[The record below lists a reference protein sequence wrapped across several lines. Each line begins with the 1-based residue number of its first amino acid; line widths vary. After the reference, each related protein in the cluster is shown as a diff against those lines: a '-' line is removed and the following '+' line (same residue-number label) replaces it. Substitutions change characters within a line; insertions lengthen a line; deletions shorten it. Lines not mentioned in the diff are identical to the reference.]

1 MTNTSPPN
9 NDWGQ
14 SNEELQEQLAQLIKE
29 VCKFRAENAH
39 LIGEVCQFQAK
50 SAERLKFE
58 YHTRRLNNRILR
70 LIQESGKLRRD
81 RSPHYGG
88 CLQQLWL
95 YFFEN
100 LCAVNR
106 EGYPRIKIPF
116 CEANNIMARLNLRLR
131 GCIQDA
137 WEQEQ
142 NELETQTPPTINGD
156 EPRNPFEQLPAPKS
170 IPLPSAAFPPFLL
183 KPIRAAV
190 EADESG
196 ELCRCQL
203 KNHPDAN
210 CKVLILRKLPLEVEW
225 EALAKQLGISVSSLS
240 SFYEQQCR
248 PLLEKISEQQLI
260 LYIRAK
266 IEADESGELREC
278 HSKKYPAVTAQVLIL
293 RRLPPEVKWKDLS
306 NEFQVPIPMLSAF
319 YQRQGKPRLKAICEQ
334 LLNQWQPEEEL

>member
-1 MTNTSPPN
+1 VTNTSPPN

-14 SNEELQEQLAQLIKE
+14 SNKELQEQLAQLIEE
-29 VCKFRAENAH
+29 VCEFRAKNAH
-39 LIGEVCQFQAK
+39 LIEEVCEFQAE
-50 SAERLKFE
+50 SAERLKFK
-58 YHTRRLNNRILR
+58 YHTRRLNNRIRR

-81 RSPHYGG
+81 RSPHYEG

-106 EGYPRIKIPF
+106 KGYPRIEIPF
-116 CEANNIMARLNLRLR
+116 CKANNIMARLNLRLR

-137 WEQEQ
+137 WE
-142 NELETQTPPTINGD
+142 TPPPINGD
-156 EPRNPFEQLPAPKS
+156 GAGNPFDQLPAPKS

-203 KNHPDAN
+203 ENHPDAN

-225 EALAKQLGISVSSLS
+225 EALADELGILLSSLS
-240 SFYEQQCR
+240 PFYDQRCR

-278 HSKKYPAVTAQVLIL
+278 HSEKYPAVTAQVLIL
-293 RRLPPEVKWKDLS
+293 RRLPPEVKWKELS
-306 NEFQVPIPMLSAF
+306 NEFKVPISMLSTF
-319 YQRQGKPRLKAICEQ
+319 YQRQCQPRLKAICEQ